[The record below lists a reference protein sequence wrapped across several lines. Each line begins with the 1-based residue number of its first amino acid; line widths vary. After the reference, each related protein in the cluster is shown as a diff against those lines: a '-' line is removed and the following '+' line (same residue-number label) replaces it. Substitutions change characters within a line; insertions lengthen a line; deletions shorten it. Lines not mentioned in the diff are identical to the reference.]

1 MIRFCFLLLFLLL
14 SACSLGGAPSATA
27 PEQVRPDQLKFPPLE
42 FSFPQVDLARL
53 SNGMRL
59 YLMEDHELPL
69 VEMTLMVEGGTVY
82 DPLDKT
88 GLSELFAA
96 VLETGGAGELSAA
109 ELEEE
114 LESMAAEL
122 AVSSSS
128 YDFSIDLSLHQQ
140 DLSRG
145 IEILGD
151 LLRRPR
157 FDSDRLELARKQ
169 LLEAIR
175 RKNDD
180 PDEVSSRLLAEA
192 VYPGHPFGSTP
203 EAEAAKTFTRDDL
216 IRLQQE
222 CLQPQKIWIAVS
234 GDFDKDRLI
243 ALLERNLG
251 DWQPVPTAAKKIP
264 ALPSESSGK
273 IWLVDK
279 KVPQTSIKLGH
290 SGISKDNP
298 DYFAVQVA
306 NFILGGGGFN
316 SRMMREIR
324 SNRGLAYSVYSYFQ
338 MGRRLPELFIAGSET
353 KCASTYEVVSLM
365 RQMMQQMC
373 EQPVSAEELEL
384 ARKSLINSFVF
395 AFSDSHSI
403 VSRRMRLDY
412 FDYPQDYLETY
423 RQKIAAVTVADVQ
436 RVAGKY
442 LRPDQLQIVLVGDTS
457 VFEDAFDGFGLPIE
471 RVDLSLFVVDT
482 RN

>member
-1 MIRFCFLLLFLLL
+1 MIRYCLLLLFLLL
-14 SACSLGGAPSATA
+14 SACNQESVPSAA
-27 PEQVRPDQLKFPPLE
+27 ASAQVRPDQLKFPPLE
-42 FSFPQVDLARL
+42 FSFPQVDVSRL
-53 SNGMRL
+53 SNGMHL

-69 VEMTLMVEGGTVY
+69 VEMTLMVEGGSIY

-96 VLETGGAGELSAA
+96 ALETGGAGKLSPA
-109 ELEEE
+109 ELEKE

-128 YDFSIDLSLHQQ
+128 YDYRIDFSLRQQ
-140 DLSRG
+140 DLSRS
-145 IEILGD
+145 IEILAD

-157 FDSDRLELARKQ
+157 FDNDRVELARKQ

-180 PDEVSSRLLAEA
+180 PGEVSSRLLAEA
-192 VYPGHPFGSTP
+192 VYPGHPFGSFP
-203 EAEAAKTFTRDDL
+203 DAEEVKEFTRDDL
-216 IRLQQE
+216 LRLQRD

-234 GDFDKDRLI
+234 GDFKESQL
-243 ALLERNLG
+243 AKLLEQNLG
-251 DWQPVPTAAKKIP
+251 DWRPATTAAKPIP
-264 ALPSESSGK
+264 PLPPEASAK
-273 IWLVDK
+273 IWLADK
-279 KVPQTSIKLGH
+279 DVPQTSIKVGH

-324 SNRGLAYSVYSYFQ
+324 SNRGLAYSVYSYFKL
-338 MGRRLPELFIAGSET
+338 GRRLPELFVAGAET
-353 KCASTYEVVSLM
+353 KCASTVEVVSLM
-365 RQMMQQMC
+365 RKLMRQMSQ
-373 EQPVSAEELEL
+373 EPVSAEELEL
-384 ARKSLINSFVF
+384 AQKSLINSFVF
-395 AFSDSHSI
+395 AFSDTHSV

-436 RVAGKY
+436 RVAKKY
-442 LRPDQLQIVLVGDTS
+442 LRPEQMQIVLVGDTS
-457 VFEDAFDGFGLPIE
+457 VFGNSFDGFDLPIE
-471 RVDLSLFVVDT
+471 RVDL
-482 RN
+482 N